1 MVKIGSS
8 TCDRTGGIGRCPSR
22 SRRGRCR
29 HEPARKNCLHEK
41 TQCGD
46 RDRTCVRYVS
56 LYLIS
61 PLPSHPTC
69 CRTNKRRNKSIKVNR
84 RTRN

>member
-61 PLPSHPTC
+61 PLPTP
-69 CRTNKRRNKSIKVNR
+69 RVAGQIKGETKVFEVNR
-84 RTRN
+84 RS